1 MERIIKTGN
10 GWRLGWQ
17 PNASQYN
24 GLVAGENWAIELTEA
39 ELNDF
44 CRLAKQLSDTMQQMT
59 TELMEEEKISCEA
72 ESEQLW
78 MEVEGYPSAYSL
90 HFILYSGRGA
100 EGKWPPAAVSE
111 MITAIE
117 TLKVF

>member
-17 PNASQYN
+17 PNAPQYN
-24 GLVAGENWAIELTEA
+24 GLLAGENWAIELTEA

-44 CRLAKQLSDTMQQMT
+44 CRLAKQLTGTMQQMAA
-59 TELMEEEKISCEA
+59 ELMEEEKITCEA
-72 ESEQLW
+72 ESELLW
-78 MEVEGYPSAYSL
+78 VEVEGYPSAYSL

-100 EGKWPPAAVSE
+100 EGQWPPPAVREIAA
-111 MITAIE
+111 AIE